1 MVDRASYDYVI
12 VGAGSAGSVLAHRL
26 SADPEIEVLLL
37 EAGGQGRGILIDM
50 PAAVAFPM
58 HKRRYAWHYYTEPQ
72 KHMAGR
78 RIFWPRG
85 RCLGGSS
92 AINGMIYIRGHAYD
106 YDRWAEDP
114 ALSHWSY
121 AHVLPYFK
129 RAETRLKGGD
139 DYRGNDGPLLVD
151 TAQCRNP
158 LNQVFIEAGQQA
170 GYPYTDDTNGYQQEG
185 FGPYDMTVA
194 DGIRA
199 STARCYLRPVL
210 DRPNLTVETKALS
223 QRVLFEGKRAVGIEY
238 ERGGRIKKVYVER
251 EVLVSGGPIN
261 SPQLLFLSG
270 VGHGDELTSLDIP
283 VVEHLPGV
291 GKNLHDHLEV
301 YAQYQCTKPV
311 SLAPLFKLPGRARVG
326 LEWLLFKTGEGASNQ
341 FEAGGF
347 IRVRD
352 DVRHP
357 DLQYHFLP
365 IAVRYDGATAL
376 EFHSFQA
383 HVGPCRPTSR
393 GALTFVSTDP
403 KAPPLMEPNYLKT
416 ERDREDFRE
425 MIRATRE
432 VFAQKAFD
440 EFRGR
445 EVAPGPDATSDAAL
459 DEFVAQSG
467 ETAYHPCGTL
477 KMGSDEMAV
486 VDGELKVRGIENLRV
501 VDSSIMPSII
511 SGNLNACT
519 IMIGEKGADM
529 ILGTRPLDPVN
540 APVYNPLKP

>member
-403 KAPPLMEPNYLKT
+403 KASPLMEPNYLKT